1 MKTTR
6 HDSFAAYVL
15 PSVLAFALSGLYT
28 IVDGFFIG
36 QSLGDLG
43 LAAITLAY
51 PAAALQAV
59 GTGIGLAG
67 AIRCTIL
74 QARGEE
80 QTPRTCFS
88 GTVLLL
94 LATSAAFAAVLLGL
108 LGPVLTVLGAQ
119 DEARPLAAEYIRVIA
134 YGTAFQ
140 ILATGL
146 VPFIRNLGGLAFAMV
161 AMGTGFVTN
170 IALDYLFVWEFHWGM
185 AGGAWAT
192 VIGQAAT
199 MLLAI
204 GYLVRRRVGF
214 VPPKAGEVLPLWG
227 ALLKVAAA
235 PIGLTFSPNITLM
248 VMNHFLLRYG
258 GALAIAVYGCIDYVL
273 STIYMLLQGVG
284 DGSQPLISRT
294 YGAGD
299 FGELRRT
306 GARAYRA
313 AFGITAVCIV
323 ALFLTRS
330 VIGVLF
336 GASAEANAGVT
347 ARLPLFLATL
357 PLLAYTRVTIA
368 YFYATEKTALSYVL
382 VFSEPVLTFAVLL
395 ILPQL
400 FKLTGVW
407 LAIPAAQALTFC
419 IAVPARRRARAQ
431 ESFRREPQ
439 TAKLP
444 AHNNSA
450 HCICNG
456 RFRLIKNLVEFR
468 RRSSEEKPDHFP
480 RRHVRLG
487 KYFSACK
494 RTRRPLL
501 ADGACAACPALG
513 HRLPPFEQPLFQPDF

>member
-1 MKTTR
+1 M
-6 HDSFAAYVL
+6 L

-51 PAAALQAV
+51 PAAALLQAV

-94 LATSAAFAAVLLGL
+94 LVTSAVFTAVLLGL

-119 DEARPLAAEYIRVIA
+119 DETRPLAAEYIRAIA

-146 VPFIRNLGGLAFAMV
+146 VPFIRNLGGSAFAMA

-204 GYLVRRRVGF
+204 GCLVWRRVGF

-227 ALLKVAAA
+227 ALLKVAA

-284 DGSQPLISRT
+284 DGSQPLISRA

-306 GARAYRA
+306 STRSYRA
-313 AFGITAVCIV
+313 AFVITAACIV
-323 ALFLTRS
+323 ALYLARS

-357 PLLAYTRVTIA
+357 PLLAYVRVTIA

-382 VFSEPVLTFAVLL
+382 VFSEPVLTFVVLL

-400 FKLTGVW
+400 LELNGVW

-419 IAVPARRRARAQ
+419 IAVPARRRTQRAR
-431 ESFRREPQ
+431 E
-439 TAKLP
+439 LP
-444 AHNNSA
+444 A
-450 HCICNG
+450 
-456 RFRLIKNLVEFR
+456 
-468 RRSSEEKPDHFP
+468 
-480 RRHVRLG
+480 
-487 KYFSACK
+487 
-494 RTRRPLL
+494 
-501 ADGACAACPALG
+501 
-513 HRLPPFEQPLFQPDF
+513 

>member
-51 PAAALQAV
+51 PAAALLQAV

-134 YGTAFQ
+134 CGTAFQ

-146 VPFIRNLGGLAFAMV
+146 VPFIRNLGGSAFAMV

-235 PIGLTFSPNITLM
+235 PVGLTFSPNITLM

-284 DGSQPLISRT
+284 DGSQPLISRA

-306 GARAYRA
+306 G
-313 AFGITAVCIV
+313 G
-323 ALFLTRS
+323 
-330 VIGVLF
+330 
-336 GASAEANAGVT
+336 
-347 ARLPLFLATL
+347 ARLPRGLRHHGGVHCCAFSHAQRHRRALRRVCGGERRRHCPAAAVSGDAAAAGIHARDDRIFLRDGKDRAVIR
-357 PLLAYTRVTIA
+357 ARVFRA
-368 YFYATEKTALSYVL
+368 GADVRRAAHS
-382 VFSEPVLTFAVLL
+382 A
-395 ILPQL
+395 
-400 FKLTGVW
+400 
-407 LAIPAAQALTFC
+407 AAAQAHRRVAGDPGGTGAHVLH
-419 IAVPARRRARAQ
+419 RRARAAAHAARARASGVSRKRQ
-431 ESFRREPQ
+431 SCLYKQQRPLHSQ
-439 TAKLP
+439 WALP
-444 AHNNSA
+444 AYQ
-450 HCICNG
+450 
-456 RFRLIKNLVEFR
+456 K
-468 RRSSEEKPDHFP
+468 P
-480 RRHVRLG
+480 RRVSPPERRKKVRS
-487 KYFSACK
+487 FSQA
-494 RTRRPLL
+494 T
-501 ADGACAACPALG
+501 CAAGKILLGLQTCAPSAFGGRRVALQSG
-513 HRLPPFEQPLFQPDF
+513 RKPFVKK

>member
-51 PAAALQAV
+51 PAAALLQAV

-146 VPFIRNLGGLAFAMV
+146 VPFIRNLGGSAFAMV

-214 VPPKAGEVLPLWG
+214 VPPKAGEVS
-227 ALLKVAAA
+227 
-235 PIGLTFSPNITLM
+235 IEEGL
-248 VMNHFLLRYG
+248 
-258 GALAIAVYGCIDYVL
+258 
-273 STIYMLLQGVG
+273 
-284 DGSQPLISRT
+284 
-294 YGAGD
+294 
-299 FGELRRT
+299 
-306 GARAYRA
+306 
-313 AFGITAVCIV
+313 
-323 ALFLTRS
+323 
-330 VIGVLF
+330 
-336 GASAEANAGVT
+336 
-347 ARLPLFLATL
+347 
-357 PLLAYTRVTIA
+357 
-368 YFYATEKTALSYVL
+368 
-382 VFSEPVLTFAVLL
+382 
-395 ILPQL
+395 
-400 FKLTGVW
+400 
-407 LAIPAAQALTFC
+407 AQ
-419 IAVPARRRARAQ
+419 
-431 ESFRREPQ
+431 
-439 TAKLP
+439 
-444 AHNNSA
+444 
-450 HCICNG
+450 
-456 RFRLIKNLVEFR
+456 
-468 RRSSEEKPDHFP
+468 
-480 RRHVRLG
+480 RLG
-487 KYFSACK
+487 VKLGDSVTFTGDSQDFSSVC
-494 RTRRPLL
+494 LS
-501 ADGACAACPALG
+501 
-513 HRLPPFEQPLFQPDF
+513 

>member
-51 PAAALQAV
+51 PAAALLQAV

-94 LATSAAFAAVLLGL
+94 VTSAVFTAVLLGL

-119 DEARPLAAEYIRVIA
+119 DETRPLAAEYIRAIA

-146 VPFIRNLGGLAFAMV
+146 VPFIRNLGGSAFAMA

-204 GYLVRRRVGF
+204 GYLVWRRVGF

-284 DGSQPLISRT
+284 DGSQPLISRA

-306 GARAYRA
+306 STRSYRA
-313 AFGITAVCIV
+313 AFVITAACIV
-323 ALFLTRS
+323 ALYLARS

-357 PLLAYTRVTIA
+357 PLLAYVRVTIA

-382 VFSEPVLTFAVLL
+382 VFSEPVLTFVVLL

-400 FKLTGVW
+400 LELNGVW

-419 IAVPARRRARAQ
+419 IAVPARRRTQRAR
-431 ESFRREPQ
+431 E
-439 TAKLP
+439 LP
-444 AHNNSA
+444 A
-450 HCICNG
+450 
-456 RFRLIKNLVEFR
+456 
-468 RRSSEEKPDHFP
+468 
-480 RRHVRLG
+480 
-487 KYFSACK
+487 
-494 RTRRPLL
+494 
-501 ADGACAACPALG
+501 
-513 HRLPPFEQPLFQPDF
+513 

>member
-1 MKTTR
+1 MKTIR

-51 PAAALQAV
+51 PAAALLQAV

-108 LGPVLTVLGAQ
+108 PGPVLTVLGAQ

-146 VPFIRNLGGLAFAMV
+146 VPFIRNLGGSAFAMV

-204 GYLVRRRVGF
+204 SYLLWRRVGF
-214 VPPKAGEVLPLWG
+214 TPPKAGEVLPLWG
-227 ALLKVAAA
+227 ALLKVAVA
-235 PIGLTFSPNITLM
+235 PVGLTFSPNITLM

-284 DGSQPLISRT
+284 DGSQPLISRA

-313 AFGITAVCIV
+313 AFGITAVCIA
-323 ALFLTRS
+323 ALFLARS

-336 GASAEANAGVT
+336 GASAEANAGVI

-400 FKLTGVW
+400 LKLTGVW

-419 IAVPARRRARAQ
+419 IAVPARRRTQRAR
-431 ESFRREPQ
+431 E
-439 TAKLP
+439 LP
-444 AHNNSA
+444 A
-450 HCICNG
+450 
-456 RFRLIKNLVEFR
+456 
-468 RRSSEEKPDHFP
+468 
-480 RRHVRLG
+480 
-487 KYFSACK
+487 
-494 RTRRPLL
+494 
-501 ADGACAACPALG
+501 
-513 HRLPPFEQPLFQPDF
+513 

>member
-1 MKTTR
+1 MKTIR

-51 PAAALQAV
+51 PAAALLQAV

-94 LATSAAFAAVLLGL
+94 LATSAVFTAVLLGL

-146 VPFIRNLGGLAFAMV
+146 VPFIRNLGGSAFAMV

-204 GYLVRRRVGF
+204 SYLLWRRVGF

-235 PIGLTFSPNITLM
+235 PVGLTFSPNITLM

-284 DGSQPLISRT
+284 DGSQPLISRA

-299 FGELRRT
+299 FGELRHT

-313 AFGITAVCIV
+313 AFGINPDTAEET
-323 ALFLTRS
+323 ADWLESL
-330 VIGVLF
+330 
-336 GASAEANAGVT
+336 GAVDDAAYAGVI

-400 FKLTGVW
+400 LKLTGVW

-419 IAVPARRRARAQ
+419 IAVPARRRTQRAR
-431 ESFRREPQ
+431 EF
-439 TAKLP
+439 P
-444 AHNNSA
+444 A
-450 HCICNG
+450 
-456 RFRLIKNLVEFR
+456 
-468 RRSSEEKPDHFP
+468 
-480 RRHVRLG
+480 
-487 KYFSACK
+487 
-494 RTRRPLL
+494 
-501 ADGACAACPALG
+501 
-513 HRLPPFEQPLFQPDF
+513 

>member
-51 PAAALQAV
+51 PAAALLQAV

-94 LATSAAFAAVLLGL
+94 LVTSAVFTAVLLGL

-119 DEARPLAAEYIRVIA
+119 DETRPLAAEYIRAIA

-146 VPFIRNLGGLAFAMV
+146 VPFIRNLGGSAFAMA

-204 GYLVRRRVGF
+204 GYLVWRRVGF

-284 DGSQPLISRT
+284 DGSQPLISRA

-306 GARAYRA
+306 STRSYRA
-313 AFGITAVCIV
+313 AFVITAAC
-323 ALFLTRS
+323 
-330 VIGVLF
+330 IGVLF

-357 PLLAYTRVTIA
+357 PLLAYVRVTIA

-382 VFSEPVLTFAVLL
+382 VFSEPVLTFVVLL

-400 FKLTGVW
+400 LELNGVW

-419 IAVPARRRARAQ
+419 IAVPARRRTQRAR
-431 ESFRREPQ
+431 E
-439 TAKLP
+439 LP
-444 AHNNSA
+444 A
-450 HCICNG
+450 
-456 RFRLIKNLVEFR
+456 
-468 RRSSEEKPDHFP
+468 
-480 RRHVRLG
+480 
-487 KYFSACK
+487 
-494 RTRRPLL
+494 
-501 ADGACAACPALG
+501 
-513 HRLPPFEQPLFQPDF
+513 

>member
-51 PAAALQAV
+51 PAAALLQAV

-146 VPFIRNLGGLAFAMV
+146 VPFIRNLGGSAFAMV

-235 PIGLTFSPNITLM
+235 PVGLTFSPNITLM

-258 GALAIAVYGCIDYVL
+258 GALAIAAASRSSAGPTARATSASCAAPARALTARPSASRRCAL
-273 STIYMLLQGVG
+273 SR
-284 DGSQPLISRT
+284 SFSR
-294 YGAGD
+294 AASSACSSAR
-299 FGELRRT
+299 LRRRT
-306 GARAYRA
+306 PASLPGCRCFWRRCRCWHTRA
-313 AFGITAVCIV
+313 
-323 ALFLTRS
+323 
-330 VIGVLF
+330 
-336 GASAEANAGVT
+336 
-347 ARLPLFLATL
+347 
-357 PLLAYTRVTIA
+357 
-368 YFYATEKTALSYVL
+368 
-382 VFSEPVLTFAVLL
+382 
-395 ILPQL
+395 
-400 FKLTGVW
+400 
-407 LAIPAAQALTFC
+407 
-419 IAVPARRRARAQ
+419 
-431 ESFRREPQ
+431 
-439 TAKLP
+439 
-444 AHNNSA
+444 
-450 HCICNG
+450 
-456 RFRLIKNLVEFR
+456 
-468 RRSSEEKPDHFP
+468 
-480 RRHVRLG
+480 
-487 KYFSACK
+487 
-494 RTRRPLL
+494 
-501 ADGACAACPALG
+501 
-513 HRLPPFEQPLFQPDF
+513 

>member
-51 PAAALQAV
+51 PAAALLQAV

-146 VPFIRNLGGLAFAMV
+146 VPFIRNLGGSAFAMV

-192 VIGQAAT
+192 VIGLAAT

-204 GYLVRRRVGF
+204 VGF
-214 VPPKAGEVLPLWG
+214 MILYRICQPMN
-227 ALLKVAAA
+227 ALRMIVWIGCV
-235 PIGLTFSPNITLM
+235 IGLL
-248 VMNHFLLRYG
+248 
-258 GALAIAVYGCIDYVL
+258 GCSI
-273 STIYMLLQGVG
+273 
-284 DGSQPLISRT
+284 
-294 YGAGD
+294 
-299 FGELRRT
+299 F
-306 GARAYRA
+306 
-313 AFGITAVCIV
+313 
-323 ALFLTRS
+323 
-330 VIGVLF
+330 
-336 GASAEANAGVT
+336 
-347 ARLPLFLATL
+347 
-357 PLLAYTRVTIA
+357 
-368 YFYATEKTALSYVL
+368 
-382 VFSEPVLTFAVLL
+382 
-395 ILPQL
+395 LPQL
-400 FKLTGVW
+400 FAITGMSRKCIMLFVIFSIATEPVLRYLTKLIEW
-407 LAIPAAQALTFC
+407 LRKQYIKF
-419 IAVPARRRARAQ
+419 
-431 ESFRREPQ
+431 
-439 TAKLP
+439 
-444 AHNNSA
+444 
-450 HCICNG
+450 
-456 RFRLIKNLVEFR
+456 IKNPIKEF
-468 RRSSEEKPDHFP
+468 K
-480 RRHVRLG
+480 G
-487 KYFSACK
+487 KA
-494 RTRRPLL
+494 
-501 ADGACAACPALG
+501 AD
-513 HRLPPFEQPLFQPDF
+513 

>member
-51 PAAALQAV
+51 PAAALLQAV

-94 LATSAAFAAVLLGL
+94 LATSAVFAAVLLGL
-108 LGPVLTVLGAQ
+108 PGPVLTVLGAQ

-134 YGTAFQ
+134 CGTAFQ

-146 VPFIRNLGGLAFAMV
+146 VPFIRNLGGSAFAMV

-204 GYLVRRRVGF
+204 GYLVACGLRAAEGGRG
-214 VPPKAGEVLPLWG
+214 
-227 ALLKVAAA
+227 AAA
-235 PIGLTFSPNITLM
+235 VGRTAEG
-248 VMNHFLLRYG
+248 R
-258 GALAIAVYGCIDYVL
+258 GCADRADVFAEHHAH
-273 STIYMLLQGVG
+273 GHE
-284 DGSQPLISRT
+284 PL
-294 YGAGD
+294 
-299 FGELRRT
+299 
-306 GARAYRA
+306 
-313 AFGITAVCIV
+313 
-323 ALFLTRS
+323 
-330 VIGVLF
+330 
-336 GASAEANAGVT
+336 
-347 ARLPLFLATL
+347 
-357 PLLAYTRVTIA
+357 
-368 YFYATEKTALSYVL
+368 
-382 VFSEPVLTFAVLL
+382 
-395 ILPQL
+395 
-400 FKLTGVW
+400 
-407 LAIPAAQALTFC
+407 PAA
-419 IAVPARRRARAQ
+419 VRRRAGDRG
-431 ESFRREPQ
+431 
-439 TAKLP
+439 L
-444 AHNNSA
+444 
-450 HCICNG
+450 
-456 RFRLIKNLVEFR
+456 RLHRLCALDDLHAAAGR
-468 RRSSEEKPDHFP
+468 RRRQPAAHQQDL
-480 RRHVRLG
+480 RRG
-487 KYFSACK
+487 
-494 RTRRPLL
+494 
-501 ADGACAACPALG
+501 
-513 HRLPPFEQPLFQPDF
+513 

>member
-51 PAAALQAV
+51 PAAALLQAV

-146 VPFIRNLGGLAFAMV
+146 VPFIRNLGGSAFAMV

-192 VIGQAAT
+192 VIGLAAT

-306 GARAYRA
+306 GARA
-313 AFGITAVCIV
+313 
-323 ALFLTRS
+323 
-330 VIGVLF
+330 
-336 GASAEANAGVT
+336 
-347 ARLPLFLATL
+347 
-357 PLLAYTRVTIA
+357 
-368 YFYATEKTALSYVL
+368 
-382 VFSEPVLTFAVLL
+382 
-395 ILPQL
+395 
-400 FKLTGVW
+400 
-407 LAIPAAQALTFC
+407 
-419 IAVPARRRARAQ
+419 
-431 ESFRREPQ
+431 
-439 TAKLP
+439 
-444 AHNNSA
+444 
-450 HCICNG
+450 
-456 RFRLIKNLVEFR
+456 
-468 RRSSEEKPDHFP
+468 
-480 RRHVRLG
+480 
-487 KYFSACK
+487 
-494 RTRRPLL
+494 
-501 ADGACAACPALG
+501 
-513 HRLPPFEQPLFQPDF
+513 

>member
-51 PAAALQAV
+51 PAAALLQAV

-134 YGTAFQ
+134 CGTAFQ

-146 VPFIRNLGGLAFAMV
+146 VPFIRNLGGSAFAMV

-258 GALAIAVYGCIDYVL
+258 GALAIAVYG
-273 STIYMLLQGVG
+273 
-284 DGSQPLISRT
+284 
-294 YGAGD
+294 AGD

-382 VFSEPVLTFAVLL
+382 VFSEPVLTFIVLL
-395 ILPQL
+395 ILPHL
-400 FKLTGVW
+400 LKLTGVW

-419 IAVPARRRARAQ
+419 IAVPARRRTQRAR
-431 ESFRREPQ
+431 E
-439 TAKLP
+439 LP
-444 AHNNSA
+444 A
-450 HCICNG
+450 
-456 RFRLIKNLVEFR
+456 
-468 RRSSEEKPDHFP
+468 
-480 RRHVRLG
+480 
-487 KYFSACK
+487 
-494 RTRRPLL
+494 
-501 ADGACAACPALG
+501 
-513 HRLPPFEQPLFQPDF
+513 

>member
-51 PAAALQAV
+51 PAAALLQAV

-94 LATSAAFAAVLLGL
+94 LVTSAVFTAVLLGL

-119 DEARPLAAEYIRVIA
+119 DETRPLAAEYIRAIA

-146 VPFIRNLGGLAFAMV
+146 VPFIRNLGGSAFAMV

-170 IALDYLFVWEFHWGM
+170 IALDYLFVWECHWGM

-204 GYLVRRRVGF
+204 GYLVWRRVGF

-235 PIGLTFSPNITLM
+235 PVGLTFSPNITLM
-248 VMNHFLLRYG
+248 VMNHFLLRY
-258 GALAIAVYGCIDYVL
+258 L
-273 STIYMLLQGVG
+273 S
-284 DGSQPLISRT
+284 LIH
-294 YGAGD
+294 
-299 FGELRRT
+299 
-306 GARAYRA
+306 
-313 AFGITAVCIV
+313 I
-323 ALFLTRS
+323 
-330 VIGVLF
+330 
-336 GASAEANAGVT
+336 
-347 ARLPLFLATL
+347 
-357 PLLAYTRVTIA
+357 
-368 YFYATEKTALSYVL
+368 
-382 VFSEPVLTFAVLL
+382 
-395 ILPQL
+395 
-400 FKLTGVW
+400 
-407 LAIPAAQALTFC
+407 
-419 IAVPARRRARAQ
+419 
-431 ESFRREPQ
+431 
-439 TAKLP
+439 
-444 AHNNSA
+444 
-450 HCICNG
+450 
-456 RFRLIKNLVEFR
+456 
-468 RRSSEEKPDHFP
+468 
-480 RRHVRLG
+480 
-487 KYFSACK
+487 
-494 RTRRPLL
+494 
-501 ADGACAACPALG
+501 
-513 HRLPPFEQPLFQPDF
+513 

>member
-51 PAAALQAV
+51 PAAALLQAV

-134 YGTAFQ
+134 CGTAFQ

-146 VPFIRNLGGLAFAMV
+146 VPFIRNLGGSAFAMV

-284 DGSQPLISRT
+284 DGSQPLISVYR
-294 YGAGD
+294 GAGD
-299 FGELRRT
+299 ADAVRRLRNT
-306 GARAYRA
+306 NYLVAI
-313 AFGITAVCIV
+313 AFGFVGLGIMFAVRNAIP
-323 ALFLTRS
+323 L
-330 VIGVLF
+330 LF
-336 GASAEANAGVT
+336 GASDIVKPVIAYA
-347 ARLPLFLATL
+347 LPVFSVCYIFYGFTH
-357 PLLAYTRVTIA
+357 TTTS
-368 YFYATEKTALSYVL
+368 YFYAVDDS
-382 VFSEPVLTFAVLL
+382 
-395 ILPQL
+395 
-400 FKLTGVW
+400 
-407 LAIPAAQALTFC
+407 
-419 IAVPARRRARAQ
+419 
-431 ESFRREPQ
+431 
-439 TAKLP
+439 
-444 AHNNSA
+444 
-450 HCICNG
+450 
-456 RFRLIKNLVEFR
+456 
-468 RRSSEEKPDHFP
+468 RSSNTLVIAEAIIVCVVVFIMGLLFQVDGIWFSPTVLQMLLCIIAGTLLY
-480 RRHVRLG
+480 RRH
-487 KYFSACK
+487 KAQK
-494 RTRRPLL
+494 
-501 ADGACAACPALG
+501 
-513 HRLPPFEQPLFQPDF
+513 E

>member
-51 PAAALQAV
+51 PAAALLQAV

-134 YGTAFQ
+134 CGTAFQ

-146 VPFIRNLGGLAFAMV
+146 VPFIRNLGGSAFAMV

-214 VPPKAGEVLPLWG
+214 
-227 ALLKVAAA
+227 
-235 PIGLTFSPNITLM
+235 
-248 VMNHFLLRYG
+248 R
-258 GALAIAVYGCIDYVL
+258 
-273 STIYMLLQGVG
+273 
-284 DGSQPLISRT
+284 
-294 YGAGD
+294 
-299 FGELRRT
+299 
-306 GARAYRA
+306 
-313 AFGITAVCIV
+313 
-323 ALFLTRS
+323 
-330 VIGVLF
+330 
-336 GASAEANAGVT
+336 
-347 ARLPLFLATL
+347 
-357 PLLAYTRVTIA
+357 
-368 YFYATEKTALSYVL
+368 
-382 VFSEPVLTFAVLL
+382 
-395 ILPQL
+395 
-400 FKLTGVW
+400 
-407 LAIPAAQALTFC
+407 
-419 IAVPARRRARAQ
+419 RRRARCC
-431 ESFRREPQ
+431 RCG
-439 TAKLP
+439 
-444 AHNNSA
+444 A
-450 HCICNG
+450 HC
-456 RFRLIKNLVEFR
+456 
-468 RRSSEEKPDHFP
+468 
-480 RRHVRLG
+480 
-487 KYFSACK
+487 
-494 RTRRPLL
+494 
-501 ADGACAACPALG
+501 
-513 HRLPPFEQPLFQPDF
+513 

>member
-51 PAAALQAV
+51 PAAALLQAV

-146 VPFIRNLGGLAFAMV
+146 VPFIRNLGGSAFAMV

-204 GYLVRRRVGF
+204 GYLVRR
-214 VPPKAGEVLPLWG
+214 
-227 ALLKVAAA
+227 
-235 PIGLTFSPNITLM
+235 
-248 VMNHFLLRYG
+248 
-258 GALAIAVYGCIDYVL
+258 
-273 STIYMLLQGVG
+273 
-284 DGSQPLISRT
+284 
-294 YGAGD
+294 
-299 FGELRRT
+299 
-306 GARAYRA
+306 
-313 AFGITAVCIV
+313 
-323 ALFLTRS
+323 FLTSFRKKRLIFACKLRCDVPFWRLQEYPQLPMTAARDQLHPTIS
-330 VIGVLF
+330 KTRNRFVLNRARGF
-336 GASAEANAGVT
+336 ESHHLRQQKASAQAGAFFA
-347 ARLPLFLATL
+347 ARWC
-357 PLLAYTRVTIA
+357 
-368 YFYATEKTALSYVL
+368 
-382 VFSEPVLTFAVLL
+382 
-395 ILPQL
+395 
-400 FKLTGVW
+400 G
-407 LAIPAAQALTFC
+407 
-419 IAVPARRRARAQ
+419 
-431 ESFRREPQ
+431 
-439 TAKLP
+439 
-444 AHNNSA
+444 
-450 HCICNG
+450 
-456 RFRLIKNLVEFR
+456 
-468 RRSSEEKPDHFP
+468 
-480 RRHVRLG
+480 
-487 KYFSACK
+487 
-494 RTRRPLL
+494 
-501 ADGACAACPALG
+501 
-513 HRLPPFEQPLFQPDF
+513 